1 MDKAQRVIL
10 VTGGTSGIGKAA
22 VQLLARDGVRVLFT
36 GRRQAEGMA
45 LQQTLQADGRAV
57 EYWPLDQLDAIATEQ
72 TVAAMLARHGRI
84 DGLFNNAGVVLGG
97 TAESTS
103 EQDWATVMN
112 LNVTAVWRMCKAVI
126 PAMRTQG
133 GGAIVNNAS
142 DWGLV
147 AGEAAVAYC
156 ASKGAVVQ
164 MTRAMALDHA
174 RDGIRINAVCPGDTE
189 VERWAVERAAA
200 GPDTPSLTVAG
211 GVPWGRYAR
220 PDEIARVVR
229 FLLSADASFVTGT
242 TLAVDGG
249 NTAR

>member
-1 MDKAQRVIL
+1 MDKVQRVIL
-10 VTGGTSGIGKAA
+10 VTGGTSGIGKAT
-22 VQLLARDGVRVLFT
+22 VQLLAQDGVQVLFT
-36 GRRQAEGMA
+36 GRRQAEGLA
-45 LQQTLQADGRAV
+45 LQQALQAAGGQA
-57 EYWPLDQLDAIATEQ
+57 EYWPLDQLDANATTQ
-72 TVAAMLARHGRI
+72 AVAAMLARHGRI
-84 DGLFNNAGVVLGG
+84 DGLFNSAGVVLGG

-103 EQDWATVMN
+103 EQDWATVLA

-126 PAMRTQG
+126 PALRAQG

-174 RDGIRINAVCPGDTE
+174 RDRIRINAVCPGDTE
-189 VERWAVERAAA
+189 VERWAAERAAA

-211 GVPWGRYAR
+211 GVPLGRYAR
-220 PDEIARVVR
+220 PDEIARAVR
-229 FLLSADASFVTGT
+229 FLLSDDASFVTGT